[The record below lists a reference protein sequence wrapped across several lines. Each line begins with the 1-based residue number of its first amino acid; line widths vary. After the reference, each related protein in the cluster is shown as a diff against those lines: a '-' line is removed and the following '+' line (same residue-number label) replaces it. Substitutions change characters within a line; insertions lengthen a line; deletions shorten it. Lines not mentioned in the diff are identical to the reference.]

1 MPTGVPTGVPTAQPT
16 AQPTGQPTS
25 RPTHKPSRSPTQRP
39 SLSPTGQPVER
50 PTLTPSLSHSPSLL
64 PVTVTSSPTGQPTGL
79 PSAVPTSVPT
89 DFRLVSSVP
98 TGLPTLQQHRR
109 LTHERTIT
117 LDSILHPSGQPTG
130 QPSAQPSAQP
140 TGIPT
145 LQHTRR
151 PTQDPSSSPVTQSPT
166 VAATNAPTTFPV
178 SLLQQQ
184 SVSEVQL
191 VGLSFHYQ
199 QEIQVSLCLLTV
211 LRCAVTHESFLSQRI
226 IIGNATG
233 GSFRLVLQGSYVSS
247 SQVSIGS
254 SASTVQNT
262 LQAIAA
268 TIPSNLVTCY
278 YFSVT
283 KKTAKNYIA
292 FDVTFLTDQPSPQ
305 TLLQVVGYG
314 LQGESGVQ

>member
-1 MPTGVPTGVPTAQPT
+1 MPASLPSSINVTYVPTGMPTSVPTRRTRPNDIPTGVPTLRQNQSSMSSENDVYM
-16 AQPTGQPTS
+16 
-25 RPTHKPSRSPTQRP
+25 RK
-39 SLSPTGQPVER
+39 LS
-50 PTLTPSLSHSPSLL
+50 
-64 PVTVTSSPTGQPTGL
+64 
-79 PSAVPTSVPT
+79 
-89 DFRLVSSVP
+89 VSY
-98 TGLPTLQQHRR
+98 
-109 LTHERTIT
+109 
-117 LDSILHPSGQPTG
+117 PSGQPTG
-130 QPSAQPSAQP
+130 QPSSLKSNNP
-140 TGIPT
+140 TGLPT
-145 LQHTRR
+145 IQNTISSA
-151 PTQDPSSSPVTQSPT
+151 PDPSKSPTIGLPT
-166 VAATNAPTTFPV
+166 VAPTNAPTTFPV

-211 LRCAVTHESFLSQRI
+211 LRCTVTHESFLSQRI